1 MNSKPQL
8 TFKKPLSKV
17 NFLTP
22 FKERKKEPRAPQ
34 DKMLSILN
42 YRSDAD
48 QKDKKWNPARMAIL
62 TVCKQYMEESP
73 GRWWNP
79 SPSRPPSCFLGTD
92 IGNNSL
98 KGQPAQARTKK
109 VKRAKPRI
117 LIPTPKPTLQKNI
130 IQNYIWTPTFTAVVP
145 PTAKTQT

>member
-8 TFKKPLSKV
+8 TFKKPISKV

-48 QKDKKWNPARMAIL
+48 QKDNKKLNPARMAIL
-62 TVCKQYMEESP
+62 TVCKEYMEE
-73 GRWWNP
+73 R
-79 SPSRPPSCFLGTD
+79 
-92 IGNNSL
+92 
-98 KGQPAQARTKK
+98 AR
-109 VKRAKPRI
+109 R
-117 LIPTPKPTLQKNI
+117 
-130 IQNYIWTPTFTAVVP
+130 
-145 PTAKTQT
+145 